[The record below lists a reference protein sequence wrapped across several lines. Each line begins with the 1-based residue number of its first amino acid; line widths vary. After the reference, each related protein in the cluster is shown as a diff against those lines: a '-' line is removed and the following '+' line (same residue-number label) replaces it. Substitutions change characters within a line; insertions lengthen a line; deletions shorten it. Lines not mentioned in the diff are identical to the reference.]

1 MGERIGIIL
10 KSAVKRVLG
19 LSRPRTAVDSVSA
32 EYAMIADKN
41 LPVYID
47 KNLHPR
53 FKPDRAP
60 FAHRAFIITIPKSGT
75 YLITKI
81 LANLG
86 IVDCGVHIAT
96 DHLQDNRFAD
106 ERILRMQPWKYV
118 VWVPFDVSTRLIDRG
133 QFSFGHIPYSGEGD
147 KLLRDFKKVFT
158 CRELRDVIVSLVRYH
173 DSRDHN
179 YAKPERIKL
188 YEEFKSAPMG
198 NEKFKAWY
206 AMWGKE
212 YADLMGSMS
221 PWNDRNDVYRVKF
234 ETLMGDDGRE
244 AQFALL
250 RELGGFLGMSL
261 SDDIIEKSL
270 NDSIGAETLTY
281 SGKRSL
287 YGEWWNDELEDLF
300 RSYEFDELNKIY
312 GYE

>member
-1 MGERIGIIL
+1 MAERIGIIL
-10 KSAVKRVLG
+10 KSAVKRILG
-19 LSRPRTAVDSVSA
+19 LSGPRIALDSGSA

-53 FKPDRAP
+53 FKPQRASLP
-60 FAHRAFIITIPKSGT
+60 HRAFIITIPKSGT
-75 YLITKI
+75 YLITRI

-106 ERILRMQPWKYV
+106 EKVLRLQAWKYI
-118 VWVPFDVSTRLIDRG
+118 VWVPYDISTRLIDQG
-133 QFSFGHIPYSGEGD
+133 QFSFGHIPYSGEGEQ
-147 KLLRDFKKVFT
+147 LLRDFKKVFT
-158 CRELRDVIVSLVRYH
+158 FRELRDVIVSLVRYY
-173 DSRDHN
+173 DSREQN
-179 YAKPERIKL
+179 YAKPERRRL

-198 NEKFKAWY
+198 NGKFKAWY

-212 YADLMGSMS
+212 YADLIRNMF
-221 PWNDRNDVYRVKF
+221 PWKDRSDVFCVKF
-234 ETLMGDDGRE
+234 EILLGDDGRE
-244 AQFALL
+244 AQFLLL
-250 RELGGFLGMSL
+250 RELGGYLGMSL

-270 NDSIGAETLTY
+270 KDSIGADTLTY
-281 SGKRSL
+281 SGKRSS

-300 RSYEFDELNKIY
+300 RNYGFDELNKIY